1 MIWISNEEYISHFVG
16 SFILFTATKCNAVT
30 KPHIFILSILV
41 FYQLLFL
48 YVCRPDLMTKKRRG
62 GKRMR
67 RLKERFEETE
77 FMKQVNRR
85 AFSDSTGEYGDD
97 AMGLTL
103 GMLENS
109 SSGNG
114 VVQRS
119 KKRLRK
125 ANTKASRKAH
135 LQQQQYASHNN
146 PLQNN
151 NGTTSGLASSM
162 VFTPVQ
168 GLELVNPNA
177 QQNRVREANQK
188 WFAEHPKQI

>member
-1 MIWISNEEYISHFVG
+1 
-16 SFILFTATKCNAVT
+16 
-30 KPHIFILSILV
+30 
-41 FYQLLFL
+41 
-48 YVCRPDLMTKKRRG
+48 MTKKRRG

-109 SSGNG
+109 TSANG

-125 ANTKASRKAH
+125 ANTKASRKAQ
-135 LQQQQYASHNN
+135 LQQQQYAAASSG
-146 PLQNN
+146 PLQNKS
-151 NGTTSGLASSM
+151 GTTSGLASSM

-188 WFAEHPKQI
+188 WFADHPKQI

>member
-1 MIWISNEEYISHFVG
+1 
-16 SFILFTATKCNAVT
+16 
-30 KPHIFILSILV
+30 
-41 FYQLLFL
+41 
-48 YVCRPDLMTKKRRG
+48 MTKKRRG

-109 SSGNG
+109 TSANG

-125 ANTKASRKAH
+125 ANTKASRKAQ
-135 LQQQQYASHNN
+135 LQQQQYAAASSG
-146 PLQNN
+146 PLQNKS
-151 NGTTSGLASSM
+151 GTTSG
-162 VFTPVQ
+162 
-168 GLELVNPNA
+168 
-177 QQNRVREANQK
+177 
-188 WFAEHPKQI
+188 